1 MKKLKQSFQFYLSLI
16 IFSIF
21 ITCCCEYSSKIVGNG
36 KMYIHQIDNGRS
48 DTIRSKFEIELILET
63 RVSGNFHNTGIISS
77 SYATSCSETALSTL
91 TRNSFKLICEN
102 DFIYKGQLIK
112 AGTNFKDEEN
122 LIIEFDN
129 FSGVI
134 LIHFGPEFLNS
145 AKFEKSIHKF
155 RVEIETSDQEKFT
168 NEASTYMDM

>member
-1 MKKLKQSFQFYLSLI
+1 MKKLKHALQFYCSI
-16 IFSIF
+16 IILSIF
-21 ITCCCEYSSKIVGNG
+21 ITCCCGYSSKIVGNG

-48 DTIRSKFEIELILET
+48 DTIRSEFEINLFLET
-63 RVSGNFHNTGIISS
+63 RISGNFHNSGIISS
-77 SYATSCSETALSTL
+77 SYATSCSETALSSL
-91 TRNSFKLICEN
+91 NRNSFKLSCDK
-102 DFIYKGQLIK
+102 DFNYKGQIIK
-112 AGTNFKDEEN
+112 AGTNFKEEEN
-122 LIIEFDN
+122 LRIEFDN